1 MRDMRPCLQRRRDRQ
16 NLPSVLIFQANFRG
30 TDPQNNVSVTMFTQK
45 DFICRRYKRQT

>member
-1 MRDMRPCLQRRRDRQ
+1 MRDMRPSLQRRRDRQ

-30 TDPQNNVSVTMFTQK
+30 ADPQNNVSVTMFTQK